1 MLAQISLGREGHFT
15 EAALCYWLL
24 LVLVFTAHFTNVF
37 LQVRQSSEQ
46 VAAHVALERAEVVMA
61 GPDVHGDRGVVTE
74 SHATPVVLVMKKN
87 VSDERC
93 IYSLEQSYDHLH
105 T

>member
-15 EAALCYWLL
+15 EAALCYGLL

-74 SHATPVVLVMKKN
+74 SHATPVALVMKKM
-87 VSDERC
+87 
-93 IYSLEQSYDHLH
+93 
-105 T
+105 